1 MKTASLISS
10 EQVSQ
15 MFTACRPSTLRELAR
30 RGVLPVDH
38 WEPMFK
44 RDANTIRAL
53 LSLAEKEGLRN
64 EYSIR

>member
-1 MKTASLISS
+1 MKTVGLISS

-15 MFTACRPSTLRELAR
+15 LFTSCRPSTLRELAR

-44 RDANTIRAL
+44 RDADTIRAIL
-53 LSLAEKEGLRN
+53 NLAEREEQK
-64 EYSIR
+64 